1 MLPFQSM
8 ARGELRY
15 RLHHTNTSPYTLP
28 TFKITIRKRSE
39 RKMKNLEFNTDGFTG
54 KLMQKAGNKLA
65 DMAVDARECFFWSWY
80 EPELPEEM
88 IEELLINEK

>member
-1 MLPFQSM
+1 
-8 ARGELRY
+8 
-15 RLHHTNTSPYTLP
+15 
-28 TFKITIRKRSE
+28 
-39 RKMKNLEFNTDGFTG
+39 MKNLEFNTDGFTG